1 MHVVALANQKG
12 GVGKTTTAINLGAA
26 LAARG
31 ERVLIVDMDP
41 QANATVGL
49 GFDSSQR
56 TTIYEVLSGL
66 SPISRA
72 VQPTLSQRLS
82 LVPSS
87 LDLAGLEVE
96 LASANRR
103 EYALADALVKGR
115 LDADFIL
122 IDSPPS
128 LGLLTINSLVAAERV
143 IIPVQCEFL
152 PLTGLVRLR
161 QTIARIASTF
171 KPGLDLVGVVL
182 TMYDARTRLAR
193 DVEAEVRNN
202 FGGHVF
208 ATVIPRSVRLA
219 EAPSYG
225 AVISDYAED
234 STGAEAYKR
243 LAAEV
248 LALAKGW

>member
-26 LAARG
+26 LAERG
-31 ERVLIVDMDP
+31 KNVVVVDMDP

-56 TTIYEVLSGL
+56 TTIYEVLTGL
-66 SPISRA
+66 VPISRA
-72 VQPTLSQRLS
+72 VQPTLTRRLS

-96 LASANRR
+96 LASAGRR
-103 EYALADALVKGR
+103 EFALADALMKGR
-115 LDADFIL
+115 ISADFLL

-128 LGLLTINSLVAAERV
+128 LGLLTVNALVAADRV

-152 PLTGLVRLR
+152 ALTGLVKLQ
-161 QTIARIASTF
+161 QTIARIAAAF
-171 KPGLDLVGVVL
+171 KPGLQLAGVVL
-182 TMYDARTRLAR
+182 TMYDARTRLSR
-193 DVEAEVRNN
+193 DVEAEVRNH
-202 FGGHVF
+202 FRGHVF
-208 ATVIPRSVRLA
+208 TAIIPRSVRLA

-225 AVISDYAED
+225 AVIGDYAGE